1 MSDSLQPHG
10 LQPTRGEVKFIQF
23 LDVKECGFIEQ
34 RLGEGRIKVGWA
46 EGKRKTEKRLKVV
59 VEERKDRLGERIED
73 FCFIDYT
80 KAFDCVDHNKL
91 WKIFKEMGIPDH
103 LTYILRNLYA
113 G

>member
-1 MSDSLQPHG
+1 MSDSLRPHG

-80 KAFDCVDHNKL
+80 KALGYVNHSTL
-91 WKIFKEMGIPDH
+91 
-103 LTYILRNLYA
+103 
-113 G
+113 